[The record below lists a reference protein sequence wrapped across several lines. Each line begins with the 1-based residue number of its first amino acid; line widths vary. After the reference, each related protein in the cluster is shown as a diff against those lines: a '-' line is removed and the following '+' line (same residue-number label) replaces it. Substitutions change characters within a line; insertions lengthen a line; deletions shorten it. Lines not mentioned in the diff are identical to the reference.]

1 VDRSPVGRGDIVK
14 EQAVLS
20 ASLEDYLE
28 TIYNLEREK
37 RVARA
42 KDVATTLNVGKSSVT
57 AALKAL
63 SEKGYLDYNP
73 YQTIELTELGKKV
86 ARDVCRRHEVLHDF
100 LANILGL
107 DEEIATD
114 NACKMEHAIK
124 GEPLERLL
132 RFVEF
137 FSTCPRGQSVLKE
150 FQVVVKDG
158 FNPNRC
164 EHCIESG
171 RHKLSEMEHAVVKK
185 VGLHTLVPGDKA
197 IVMRIE
203 GERRFHK
210 RIVDMGVTRG
220 ALVEVERVAP
230 LGDPME
236 IKVRGYHLSI
246 RKDDA
251 SAIIVEQIH
260 VNNGHKLEF

>member
-1 VDRSPVGRGDIVK
+1 MK
-14 EQAVLS
+14 EQSGLS

-42 KDVATTLNVGKSSVT
+42 KDVANALNVGKSSVT

-63 SEKGYLDYNP
+63 SERGYLDYNP
-73 YQTIELTELGKKV
+73 YQTIELTELGQKV

-107 DEEIATD
+107 REDIAAD
-114 NACKMEHAIK
+114 SACKMEHAIK

-150 FQVVVKDG
+150 FQVVVRDG

-164 EHCIESG
+164 EHCVEAGKINVHTIENTI
-171 RHKLSEMEHAVVKK
+171 VKK
-185 VGLHTLVPGDKA
+185 VGLHTLNPGDKA
-197 IVMRIE
+197 IVMRIA

-220 ALVEVERVAP
+220 ALIEIERIAP

-246 RKDDA
+246 RRDDA
-251 SAIIVEQIH
+251 SSIIVEQIH
-260 VNNGHKLEF
+260 VKSGEL